1 MNLCFDVNEVKVM
14 KRLYRS
20 RTGSM
25 IGGVCSGLAEYLEI
39 DPTIVR
45 LAFVLL
51 ALYTGI
57 GIAAYLILWIIVPYP
72 DRGEAETSEIVR
84 EGAEEIRDTAMEVA
98 ESISPASRE
107 SPGPAINVVVGIL
120 FVGLGIVLL
129 GRTLNIV
136 WLRWLDLRTLMP
148 LVLITIGILLL
159 RR

>member
-1 MNLCFDVNEVKVM
+1 
-14 KRLYRS
+14 
-20 RTGSM
+20 
-25 IGGVCSGLAEYLEI
+25 
-39 DPTIVR
+39 
-45 LAFVLL
+45 
-51 ALYTGI
+51 
-57 GIAAYLILWIIVPYP
+57 
-72 DRGEAETSEIVR
+72 
-84 EGAEEIRDTAMEVA
+84 MEVA

-129 GRTLNIV
+129 ERTLNIV